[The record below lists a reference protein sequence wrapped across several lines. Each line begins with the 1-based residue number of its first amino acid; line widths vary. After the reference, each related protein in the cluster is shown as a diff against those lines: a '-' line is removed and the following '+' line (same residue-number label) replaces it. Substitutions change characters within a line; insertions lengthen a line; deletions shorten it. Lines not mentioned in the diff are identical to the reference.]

1 MTGSPA
7 GGAPASTPKQRMSLE
22 SLITRANM
30 AIGAAA
36 LLFVIVVIAAI
47 RYQSGTARR
56 RYESLLASSLDHIVT
71 AQEGFYYDSTKYVT
85 SLKSLPTVHLP
96 PGVHVTLYSP
106 DRRSWWAV
114 ATHDRLPA
122 HHCLVWVGKAPP
134 SIPVE
139 ARAPENETK
148 PLCFNDNAS
157 VARQAQRS

>member
-7 GGAPASTPKQRMSLE
+7 DGAPAPTPKQRMWLE
-22 SLITRANM
+22 SLLTRRNA

-36 LLFVIVVIAAI
+36 FVVVLAVIAAV
-47 RYQSGTARR
+47 RYRSGSDRR
-56 RYESLLASSLDHIVT
+56 NYESLLTSSLDHIVT

-85 SLKSLPTVHLP
+85 SLSSLPTVHLP
-96 PGVHVTLYSP
+96 PAVHVTLYAP

-122 HHCLVWVGKAPP
+122 HHCIVWVGKAPT
-134 SIPVE
+134 SIPVA

-148 PLCFNDNAS
+148 PLCFDDSAS